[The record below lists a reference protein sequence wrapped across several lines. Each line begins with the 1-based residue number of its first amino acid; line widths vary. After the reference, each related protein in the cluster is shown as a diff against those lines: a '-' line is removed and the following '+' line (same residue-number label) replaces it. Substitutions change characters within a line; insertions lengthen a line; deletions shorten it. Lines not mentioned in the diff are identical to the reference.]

1 MKKLNKF
8 IPLILLTFI
17 CVFFL
22 LFILL
27 EKDPGSPPSA
37 LIDKQLP
44 DFSTV
49 SLYDENLKP
58 NPISPYAITKLEAEQ
73 YLLNNFKDSAWILR
87 FAPVYSENFM
97 LNINRRVKL
106 KGTFYKAGNG
116 NNKLSLC
123 NIKNIKKTV
132 KAIIM
137 HGEINPGIYNISDEK
152 VYTYNYILEKMN
164 SKFILRVPKFIFNIL
179 FILGTILNNIFLK
192 ENTIKLITNNIFT
205 SRKLGKIIDLNHKF
219 D

>member
-49 SLYDENLKP
+49 SLYDENLKLY
-58 NPISPYAITKLEAEQ
+58 IKEG
-73 YLLNNFKDSAWILR
+73 LNWMHKKYGFKSKWSMQM
-87 FAPVYSENFM
+87 F
-97 LNINRRVKL
+97 VK
-106 KGTFYKAGNG
+106 TFYDKFFE
-116 NNKLSLC
+116 NNK
-123 NIKNIKKTV
+123 
-132 KAIIM
+132 
-137 HGEINPGIYNISDEK
+137 
-152 VYTYNYILEKMN
+152 
-164 SKFILRVPKFIFNIL
+164 
-179 FILGTILNNIFLK
+179 
-192 ENTIKLITNNIFT
+192 KLIEY
-205 SRKLGKIIDLNHKF
+205 KL
-219 D
+219 